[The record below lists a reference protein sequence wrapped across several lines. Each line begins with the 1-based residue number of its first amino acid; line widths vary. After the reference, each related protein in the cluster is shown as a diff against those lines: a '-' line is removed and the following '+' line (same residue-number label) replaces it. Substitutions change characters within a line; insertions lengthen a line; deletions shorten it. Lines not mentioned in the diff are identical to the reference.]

1 MAGSI
6 GGKGYVLG
14 LVMDWLCLHLDE
26 KRLAAGFRPGARGG
40 GRATVS
46 ALTSC
51 PAGSASVLAGP
62 VAGIS
67 VVRPSRH
74 GGGGKAAARELS
86 FKRLGFTADEGA
98 WACRASST
106 PRART
111 RSRREP
117 QKNRTA
123 PSGPSRGS
131 LPRPVSTTIRGG
143 YNGGPVLR
151 CTGTGRRGD
160 GAPRHL
166 RVWLRDSP
174 VRRGRGRGDAP
185 RRARD
190 GGGVAWAAAGRR
202 RGGLTGPG
210 STCCCT
216 RGTPRAGRW

>member
-1 MAGSI
+1 MAG
-6 GGKGYVLG
+6 G
-14 LVMDWLCLHLDE
+14 
-26 KRLAAGFRPGARGG
+26 RP
-40 GRATVS
+40 
-46 ALTSC
+46 
-51 PAGSASVLAGP
+51 P
-62 VAGIS
+62 
-67 VVRPSRH
+67 
-74 GGGGKAAARELS
+74 
-86 FKRLGFTADEGA
+86 
-98 WACRASST
+98 RASSPSSAWALPLT
-106 PRART
+106 RARGRAMPPPPART

-202 RGGLTGPG
+202 RGGGANRGRLHVLLHPRYPTCG
-210 STCCCT
+210 SLVVV
-216 RGTPRAGRW
+216 RMAYVDGSIPL